1 MITNLRD
8 LHPAWAE
15 RFNERDMDGM
25 LALCE
30 DGSAFAP
37 QPGVVLTEAG
47 DVRAALE
54 QFLALNLPITIV
66 VRHSIEAGDI
76 GLVVADWSLSGTGPD
91 GAPVDLQ
98 GSTADV
104 ARRSADGWKIVIDNP
119 FGTA

>member
-25 LALCE
+25 LTLCE

-54 QFLALNLPITIV
+54 QFLAFNLPITIV
-66 VRHSIEAGDI
+66 GRQIIEAGDI
-76 GLVVADWSLSGTGPD
+76 GLVVADWSLSGPGPD
-91 GAPVDLQ
+91 GALVELK

-104 ARRSADGWKIVIDNP
+104 ARRGAHGWKIVIDNP